1 MLRSVQEF
9 NIDGSSENYGKS
21 VTSKLSIMWQRRA
34 YEFGL
39 FYDFKNDSGG
49 LSFRLNGFNYNGLPD
64 SF

>member
-1 MLRSVQEF
+1 
-9 NIDGSSENYGKS
+9 
-21 VTSKLSIMWQRRA
+21 MWQRRA

-49 LSFRLNGFNYNGLPD
+49 LSFRLNGFNYNGKPD

>member
-1 MLRSVQEF
+1 MFEIKNTDKLDCMVEYLRP
-9 NIDGSSENYGKS
+9 
-21 VTSKLSIMWQRRA
+21 

-49 LSFRLNGFNYNGLPD
+49 LSFRLNGFNYSGMPD